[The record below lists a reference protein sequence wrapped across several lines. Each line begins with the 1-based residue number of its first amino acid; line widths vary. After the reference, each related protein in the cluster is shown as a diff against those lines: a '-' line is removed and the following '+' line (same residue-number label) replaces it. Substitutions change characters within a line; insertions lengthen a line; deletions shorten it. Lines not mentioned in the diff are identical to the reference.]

1 MNNLPFQVSIDDIKA
16 LDEKYAVIIFKHIL
30 QAEAYKHNLPI
41 TKLQISENIH
51 AADGGID
58 GIIHCLNHYDKEIDD
73 FLKNGSVIY
82 QIKADNSFSNFP
94 EMTVINELLT
104 KVLKKDE
111 FDNITDDELKAIVK
125 PKLKELIEKGGYYV
139 LVSFRSDSFGNKKQD
154 AINLIKSVFKRIGYE
169 NPKIDIFDCTNL
181 QTAINQYLP
190 IVSMI
195 KPFPDCIDTVTN
207 ILREKSFNNEFYKNE
222 KIIEIEKTFEDFLEN
237 KTDIKHIRVLAEPG
251 TGKTKAVLEFCKAYN
266 SNVLYVESAEK
277 FDDSQLYSYLK
288 KLNYTQITLIID
300 ECNLNNAKTFMDR
313 LTYKLKN
320 LKLIT
325 IYNDFNTN
333 TADTETKI
341 IEYPKLTN
349 EDFTKILTDNYGMR
363 KADASHIASFCDGYP
378 RLAHYIGHNFIANKK
393 VLENLEDV
401 MKGIVLSSITDEN
414 EQKNILAILRY
425 LSVFKKFGCSEH
437 NSDEKQC
444 IFELIKYELPNL
456 TKIDFDRIIN
466 YLKSQKILQQEY
478 TLYISPKIL
487 HIWFFGEF
495 WKNESRKNHLLVN
508 VENMPE
514 QLQMWFSEMFTYA
527 RNAEISVDIPKELL
541 SQFDLSALKSK
552 KKSDFFVNLTKA
564 NQKEALNVLLKIFDN
579 LPDEEIKNFTD
590 TRMNLVWAL
599 QYILFD
605 KDLFNRGIKLLY
617 RFAVNETEHVYSNNA
632 TGIFRQFF
640 HIFLPGTEAT
650 LETRGNLLKELYLN
664 AKNKEE
670 IKLLIKTFS
679 SALETRHFMR
689 FGGVEIQGFTQKQDY
704 KPDTYDEICDYYN
717 IIIDLLIDCISNNN
731 QEAVNVLFSH
741 TLPLIRYHQKSRD
754 LIIEK
759 IEELYK
765 SKKIDGIKF
774 YKEICNKLKHMHNIN
789 EGIMKPAINNFSKI
803 KNELEKTTPEDSI
816 EAFFDINSWDVL
828 ENFDNH
834 FEAFVNVILKAYNN
848 FYESA
853 DEEKKQNFIKLCI
866 QKKYKNDFYFGTAI
880 AKSDNLDFL
889 PDDYITYVK
898 NSDNEDGLFIPGYL
912 NEIYKKSNENY
923 DKAIQKIYDLELYEL
938 VFNIN
943 VQGYKTDLSTKLLL
957 DVITTGKV
965 QADKMQKLVWDIDR
979 IPENIIKELLEFSL
993 KGENHSAIKAS
1004 LNILMHSK
1012 TLWKEENINL
1022 IYNILSKIVYKEQ
1035 GKVYANISD
1044 DYIWANVISKFI
1056 KTCNNE
1062 EQIFNIFDELL
1073 DYITSKSD
1081 YYLSNEIREVFSLT
1095 AKRNSHRSWELISK
1109 CLTPDKIFFSP
1120 ICEWLRGD
1128 DGFGH
1133 NVSGAMSEYNPD
1145 DIYKWIDENI
1155 DERLSI
1161 IARCC
1166 PKDLFIGGN
1175 VIKSLLIR
1183 YGSNEN
1189 LYRYLHFNYASKG
1202 WIGKES
1208 DYIKNELALAEKT
1221 KDNEKNI
1228 YVLNFI
1234 NQYIDNLNVDLN
1246 RAERYEER
1254 YD

>member
-1 MNNLPFQVSIDDIKA
+1 
-16 LDEKYAVIIFKHIL
+16 
-30 QAEAYKHNLPI
+30 
-41 TKLQISENIH
+41 
-51 AADGGID
+51 
-58 GIIHCLNHYDKEIDD
+58 
-73 FLKNGSVIY
+73 
-82 QIKADNSFSNFP
+82 
-94 EMTVINELLT
+94 
-104 KVLKKDE
+104 
-111 FDNITDDELKAIVK
+111 
-125 PKLKELIEKGGYYV
+125 
-139 LVSFRSDSFGNKKQD
+139 
-154 AINLIKSVFKRIGYE
+154 
-169 NPKIDIFDCTNL
+169 
-181 QTAINQYLP
+181 
-190 IVSMI
+190 MI
-195 KPFPDCIDTVTN
+195 KPFPDSIYSVTN

-222 KIIEIEKTFEDFLEN
+222 KIIEIEKTFEEFLEN
-237 KTDIKHIRVLAEPG
+237 KTDIKHIRVLADPG

-288 KLNYTQITLIID
+288 KLNNTQITLIID
-300 ECNLNNAKTFMDR
+300 ECNLNNAKTFIDR

-363 KADASHIASFCDGYP
+363 KADASHIASFCEGYP

-414 EQKNILAILRY
+414 EQKNILSILRY

-466 YLKSQKILQQEY
+466 FLKSQKILQQEY

-495 WKNESRKNHLLVN
+495 WKNEARKNHLLVN

-514 QLQMWFSEMFTYA
+514 RLQMWFSEMFTYA

-590 TRMNLVWAL
+590 TRM
-599 QYILFD
+599 
-605 KDLFNRGIKLLY
+605 
-617 RFAVNETEHVYSNNA
+617 
-632 TGIFRQFF
+632 
-640 HIFLPGTEAT
+640 
-650 LETRGNLLKELYLN
+650 
-664 AKNKEE
+664 
-670 IKLLIKTFS
+670 
-679 SALETRHFMR
+679 
-689 FGGVEIQGFTQKQDY
+689 
-704 KPDTYDEICDYYN
+704 
-717 IIIDLLIDCISNNN
+717 
-731 QEAVNVLFSH
+731 
-741 TLPLIRYHQKSRD
+741 
-754 LIIEK
+754 
-759 IEELYK
+759 
-765 SKKIDGIKF
+765 
-774 YKEICNKLKHMHNIN
+774 
-789 EGIMKPAINNFSKI
+789 KPAIDSFSKI

-834 FEAFVNVILKAYNN
+834 FEAFVNVILKVYNN

-866 QKKYKNDFYFGTAI
+866 QKKYKNDLYFGTAI
-880 AKSDNLDFL
+880 AKADNLDFL

-912 NEIYKKSNENY
+912 NEMYKKSNENY

-1004 LNILMHSK
+1004 LNILMHCK

-1062 EQIFNIFDELL
+1062 EQIFNIFDKLL
-1073 DYITSKSD
+1073 DYITSKSG
-1081 YYLSNEIREVFSLT
+1081 YYLSNEIRKVFSLT
-1095 AKRNSHRSWELISK
+1095 AKRNSRRSWALISK
-1109 CLTPDKIFFSP
+1109 YLVPDKIVFSP
-1120 ICEWLRGD
+1120 IREWLRGD

-1155 DERLSI
+1155 DERLRI

-1254 YD
+1254 YN